1 MSCPCHTVPGFR
13 LIATVGGETSIIPP
27 ATDVEEEQSLL
38 AIIIFW
44 LTTMD
49 QLILLTAL
57 EVGFWLLMTVN
68 SQFRLEPFRFEPQL
82 GLNVDRRDLRGF
94 NMTSL
99 PGTIPRLN
107 MSLHVTTIS
116 QFYQSFHGPR
126 CGYNDGL
133 GCRCTVAQTCWD
145 HICTACTGEN
155 LLEGLTLRMHVALD
169 FLILIK
175 ARARTFQNQ

>member
-1 MSCPCHTVPGFR
+1 
-13 LIATVGGETSIIPP
+13 
-27 ATDVEEEQSLL
+27 
-38 AIIIFW
+38 
-44 LTTMD
+44 MD

-133 GCRCTVAQTCWD
+133 GCRCRVAQTCWN
-145 HICTACTGEN
+145 HICTTDTGEN
-155 LLEGLTLRMHVALD
+155 LLEGLTPRMHVALD
-169 FLILIK
+169 FDQSKSKDIPKSIVLETPLRFDDRCTK
-175 ARARTFQNQ
+175 FPQQLMLPNYMC